1 MINIF
6 VLHPRQFD
14 SASTEIYLPPVMYFS
29 HWLAII
35 FVAFLGVFSGCLCSR
50 RNLFY
55 PLCPSKR
62 KKKKTHKQTMQY
74 TRCFG
79 NGVYVCLLQFWITYP
94 AGLYLT
100 LFCGWFCAI
109 FTQQGNKISFE
120 IASSIKVY
128 VKCNQKIMHAVT
140 EIVYNVKL
148 QYSINLYYIISL
160 DHRRYATR
168 AAVHL

>member
-35 FVAFLGVFSGCLCSR
+35 LLHFWGFSQDAFAAGGIYFILCV
-50 RNLFY
+50 L
-55 PLCPSKR
+55 PKE
-62 KKKKTHKQTMQY
+62 KKKTPQT
-74 TRCFG
+74 
-79 NGVYVCLLQFWITYP
+79 NNAVYQMFWKWCVCLFASVLNYP

-148 QYSINLYYIISL
+148 QYSITLYYIISL